1 MRLPPP
7 CRVPS
12 RLPPLAP
19 KAGALPVGRA
29 FLGRQRAGR
38 SNSAPGPALRRDSV
52 SGSRGPWDGGTLDIS
67 SALGRRP
74 RRTGARW
81 RTGSL
86 CVREEEEIHET
97 LPPAAPGGERGVWC
111 EPIQLLRACEQ
122 QPPARRGTG
131 RSSHLILW
139 LFQGTPRT
147 RARPMLRAPV
157 ACPRPPAFCGCSFC
171 VWFVSH
177 RDRTFSQESFFPPP
191 LENTLLPLC
200 WKTRCSVHFSKIHLS
215 MFTSGVYRRTQNM
228 TSKFKIETTRVSQ
241 LFATFLSEV
250 HSLSFLFA
258 LAWMLGDGGSK
269 FSRTRSLGSPAPL
282 AHCAHGRGWRQAIV
296 SCGGICAQRRAR
308 QH

>member
-1 MRLPPP
+1 MTPRATESRMPLHPSICCPGHRLSSLAGPSRRARVSSRRAASMQMRLPPP

-19 KAGALPVGRA
+19 KAGALAVGRA
-29 FLGRQRAGR
+29 FLGRQHAGR

-171 VWFVSH
+171 VWFVSY
-177 RDRTFSQESFFPPP
+177 RDRTFSQESFFSAPLGKHAASSL
-191 LENTLLPLC
+191 LENALL
-200 WKTRCSVHFSKIHLS
+200 
-215 MFTSGVYRRTQNM
+215 
-228 TSKFKIETTRVSQ
+228 
-241 LFATFLSEV
+241 
-250 HSLSFLFA
+250 
-258 LAWMLGDGGSK
+258 
-269 FSRTRSLGSPAPL
+269 RSLLKNSPFDVYK
-282 AHCAHGRGWRQAIV
+282 RGLPQNPKHDI
-296 SCGGICAQRRAR
+296 QN
-308 QH
+308 